1 MPLTLASRAAWPDPP
16 ESGRGVRSLTAQR
29 ETRIPYGAFVC
40 RRCGVLGLV
49 LEKVKRA
56 QKRKDM
62 EQDYAR
68 FEGDEFEAR

>member
-1 MPLTLASRAAWPDPP
+1 
-16 ESGRGVRSLTAQR
+16 
-29 ETRIPYGAFVC
+29 
-40 RRCGVLGLV
+40 VLGLV
-49 LEKVKRA
+49 WEKVKRA